1 MADLLGRLGT
11 SDATPGRAT
20 RHLLLSPTDPVDSEA
35 ALRATDA
42 YLLLGWE
49 GVQRLAVGLLLERRA
64 MLAAVPT
71 DAAQAS
77 YFPLL
82 TLDEVSSA
90 ELERVAARAFGTAT
104 IGAVS
109 AQP

>member
-1 MADLLGRLGT
+1 MADLLGRLGA
-11 SDATPGRAT
+11 SDATLGRAT
-20 RHLLLSPTDPVDSEA
+20 RHLLLSPSDPVDSEA

-49 GVQRLAVGLLLERRA
+49 GVQRLALGLLIERRA

-71 DAAQAS
+71 DGMS
-77 YFPLL
+77 YLPLL
-82 TLDEVSSA
+82 TLVEVSSA
-90 ELERVAARAFGTAT
+90 ELDRVVARAFGTAT

-109 AQP
+109 AQPLP

>member
-1 MADLLGRLGT
+1 MADTLGRLGT
-11 SDATPGRAT
+11 SDATLGRAT
-20 RHLLLSPTDPVDSEA
+20 RHLLLSPSDPVDSEA

-49 GVQRLAVGLLLERRA
+49 GVQRLALGLLLERRE

-71 DAAQAS
+71 DAEQAS
-77 YFPLL
+77 AGYLPLL

-104 IGAVS
+104 IGAF
-109 AQP
+109 

>member
-1 MADLLGRLGT
+1 MAETLGRLGT
-11 SDATPGRAT
+11 SDATLGRAT

-49 GVQRLAVGLLLERRA
+49 GVQRLALGLLLERRE

-71 DAAQAS
+71 DAS

-104 IGAVS
+104 IGAF
-109 AQP
+109 

>member
-1 MADLLGRLGT
+1 VADLLGRLGT
-11 SDATPGRAT
+11 SDATLGRAT
-20 RHLLLSPTDPVDSEA
+20 RHLLLSPSDPVDSEA

-49 GVQRLAVGLLLERRA
+49 GVQRLALGLLLERRE

-71 DAAQAS
+71 DAQAS
-77 YFPLL
+77 AGYLPLL

-90 ELERVAARAFGTAT
+90 ELERVMARAFGTAT
-104 IGAVS
+104 IGAF
-109 AQP
+109 